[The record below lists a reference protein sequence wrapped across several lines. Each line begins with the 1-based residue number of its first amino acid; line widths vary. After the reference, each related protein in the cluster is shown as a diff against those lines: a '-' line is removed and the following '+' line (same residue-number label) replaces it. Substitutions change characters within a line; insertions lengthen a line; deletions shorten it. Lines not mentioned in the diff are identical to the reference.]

1 MTLINNR
8 GTVLEIK
15 ENKMETMI
23 DPEEYVGETVLVTA
37 RPEDDFLN
45 DFSGEVIGVRNGF
58 LQVRDQ
64 DSDVWEVE
72 VSQVS
77 KY

>member
-1 MTLINNR
+1 
-8 GTVLEIK
+8 
-15 ENKMETMI
+15 METMI